1 MPLEPSVAALLDVLP
16 SRLAE
21 ACTPPFAV
29 LEIEGLPPS
38 RFDRTTGQ
46 LVCGAHRVSA
56 ATAANDWRAAARRI
70 VRLADAAARDLNLE
84 RIAARHL
91 ESVTLPA
98 GPIVAVRAM
107 DGSLTRRAEA
117 VEVMPAWAWKI
128 DASLLH
134 ALRDLG
140 MEPCGILACAAN
152 PGATI
157 TFPVGQGIPGL
168 SGKASAN
175 AVGRF
180 PIIEV
185 TVEFRPGL
193 SIQARGQTILKA
205 DEQFPHTVCSALA
218 GKRLSKLVE
227 VGIEAID
234 TMPIGST
241 SHPGRGT
248 TVRLNTKLTQLAP
261 VPAIVIDSLPPHM
274 REWFSAPRWGR
285 APALLADALSL
296 LAAR

>member
-29 LEIEGLPPS
+29 LEIEGLPPA
-38 RFDRTTGQ
+38 RFDRSTGQ

-56 ATAANDWRAAARRI
+56 ATAASDWRAAARRI
-70 VRLADAAARDLNLE
+70 VRLADAAACDLNLE
-84 RIAARHL
+84 RVAGRHL
-91 ESVTLPA
+91 ESVTLPTD
-98 GPIVAVRAM
+98 PIVAVRAM

-117 VEVMPAWAWKI
+117 VEVMPAWSWKI
-128 DASLLH
+128 DESLLQ

-140 MEPCGILACAAN
+140 MEPSGILACAAT

-157 TFPVGQGIPGL
+157 TFPVGQGMPGRFGIAL
-168 SGKASAN
+168 AN

-180 PIIEV
+180 PVIEV

-193 SIQARGQTILKA
+193 SIKAKAQTVLKV

-218 GKRLSKLVE
+218 GDRLSALVE

-234 TMPIGST
+234 TMPIGLT

-248 TVRLNTKLTQLAP
+248 TVRLDTKLTQLAP
-261 VPAIVIDSLPPHM
+261 VPAIVIAGLPSHM

-285 APALLADALSL
+285 APAVLAEALRLLG
-296 LAAR
+296 AR